1 MSEEKKLKF
10 EEIKLELETIVSA
23 IEQGNIPL
31 EKSIEQ
37 YARGM
42 KLYDMGKEILTQAEK
57 EIETISKK
65 GTNAQS
71 ET

>member
-1 MSEEKKLKF
+1 MNNENKMQFEDIKK
-10 EEIKLELETIVSA
+10 ELETIVST

-42 KLYDMGKEILTQAEK
+42 KLYEMGKDILNQAEK
-57 EIETISKK
+57 EIEVISKK
-65 GTNAQS
+65 ATEKDSQ
-71 ET
+71 